1 MRAFVLAFV
10 LALAAAE
17 SLYDFADSPLIQ
29 LEDSTFEH
37 EVVKDDAHL
46 WVVEYYADWC
56 GHCKQFA
63 KGFQKAAVN
72 LDGLVKFGAVNAD
85 NSKKTTQ
92 AAGVQGYP
100 SVKLYVPGTG
110 GRNPYTGKSFK
121 PALDY
126 SGPRTAKGVVEF
138 ATASMPSEVVPVT
151 DKTLTKFKGNG
162 TLPKALLFTQK
173 AETPLLL
180 KSLSVA
186 FSGRMLLGEV
196 RDTAKAA
203 TAEFGV
209 STFPT
214 LMMLPADGAAPIKYE
229 GEMKP
234 KALSA
239 FLETHAAEMKQS
251 AAASKE
257 GATSGS
263 AGDDLAVTINAANV
277 EKLVEGERDAWIL
290 VFAGTESADLPDPGV
305 GGLAEALYG
314 QVKVGR
320 ASADLADK
328 FGVKVGPQPTM
339 ITYPSRKPGVKRK
352 ASKSFGASDG
362 DIGAAKK
369 AALES
374 LPDNMVEKLH
384 AANIDKFMQ
393 EGMQTTEAKAFTIL
407 FSDKATIPPLFR
419 AISLAFE
426 GKLSFGMAQASDTQ
440 IAQRFNNPKAP
451 ALMVMFPD
459 DSKADASTG
468 QVPLTGMQ
476 FTPQMHGKFNFGNIA
491 NFLSQVV
498 TMRTDKDASSKAGA
512 SDGNSPS
519 ASKRESSDVKGP
531 LPELSADNFDKE
543 CVNKGGLCAIAL
555 LDGAP
560 ENSASKESNLE
571 MLTKLRKRKAGGP
584 LSFSWIDA
592 TCHTAF
598 AAAFELSEMDLPT
611 MVYLSPTKLKWARA
625 IGAFDAETLGGFGSL
640 VAAGKKATNDISALP
655 SIDEID
661 CSTVKRG
668 AAAYEEEVDDGAD
681 DIMKEILEEER
692 REREA
697 REAELAAE
705 GGEAAPTGGEKVD
718 KSKMS
723 KLERMELELEE
734 CEAMDLLCGA
744 RREKQQKAI
753 DKERALQEKLAAIK
767 KKNKKKKKKANK
779 A

>member
-1 MRAFVLAFV
+1 LVVLSGLV
-10 LALAAAE
+10 ALAAAE
-17 SLYDFADSPLIQ
+17 PLYDFADSPLVA
-29 LEDSTFEH
+29 LEDSNFES

-46 WVVEYYADWC
+46 WVVEFYADWC

-63 KGFQKAAVN
+63 KGFQKAATN

-100 SVKLYVPGTG
+100 SVKLYLPGTG

-121 PALDY
+121 PAVDY

-138 ATASMPSEVVPVT
+138 ATSTMPSEVVPVA
-151 DKTLTKFKGNG
+151 DKSLAKFKGNG

-173 AETPLLL
+173 SETPLLL

-186 FSGRMLLGEV
+186 LAGRMLLGEV
-196 RDTAKAA
+196 RDTATKA
-203 TAEFGV
+203 TAEFEV

-214 LMMLPADGAAPIKYE
+214 LVVLPADGAAPVKYE
-229 GEMKP
+229 GELKP

-239 FLETHAAEMKQS
+239 FLETHAAEKKT
-251 AAASKE
+251 AAAAD
-257 GATSGS
+257 GAAS
-263 AGDDLAVTINAANV
+263 ASAEDDLAESIDASNV

-290 VFAGTESADLPDPGV
+290 VFAGTESADLAAPGF

-320 ASADLADK
+320 AAADVADK
-328 FGVKVGPQPTM
+328 FGVKVGAQPTLVA
-339 ITYPSRKPGVKRK
+339 YPFRKAGVKRK
-352 ASKSFGASDG
+352 ASKPFGSSDA
-362 DIGAAKK
+362 DIAAVKK
-369 AALES
+369 VALES
-374 LPDNMVEKLH
+374 LPDHMVEKLH
-384 AANIDKFMQ
+384 TANIDKFMQ
-393 EGMQTTEAKAFTIL
+393 ESMQTSEAKAFTIL
-407 FSDKATIPPLFR
+407 FTDKSSVPPLFR
-419 AISLAFE
+419 SISLAFE
-426 GKLSFGMAQASDTQ
+426 GKLGFGMAQASDAQ

-451 ALMVMFPD
+451 ALLVMFPD
-459 DSKADASTG
+459 DSKVDEKTG
-468 QVPLTGMQ
+468 QMPLTGMQ
-476 FTPQMHGKFNFGNIA
+476 FTPQMHGKFNYGNIA

-498 TMRTDKDASSKAGA
+498 TMRLQKEGGAKAGA
-512 SDGNSPS
+512 SDGASPS
-519 ASKRESSDVKGP
+519 APKRESAADLKGP
-531 LPELSADNFDKE
+531 LPELSADNFEQE
-543 CVNKGGLCAIAL
+543 CVAKGGLCAIAL

-560 ENSASKESNLE
+560 ENSNSKESQLE
-571 MLTKLRKRKAGGP
+571 MLTKLRKRKSGSP

-598 AAAFELSEMDLPT
+598 AGAFELSEMDLPT
-611 MVYLSPTKLKWARA
+611 MLFLSPSKLKWARS
-625 IGAFDAETLGGFGSL
+625 IGAFDVETLGGFGSL
-640 VAAGKKATNDISALP
+640 VAAGKKATNSLSELP
-655 SIDEID
+655 SIEEVD
-661 CSTVKRG
+661 CSTIKRG
-668 AAAYEEEVDDGAD
+668 AAAYEEVDDGAD

-705 GGEAAPTGGEKVD
+705 GGEPEPSGGEKVD

-723 KLERMELELEE
+723 KLQRMELELEE

-753 DKERALQEKLAAIK
+753 NKERALQEKLAAIK
-767 KKNKKKKKKANK
+767 KKNKKKKKKAK
-779 A
+779 AAA